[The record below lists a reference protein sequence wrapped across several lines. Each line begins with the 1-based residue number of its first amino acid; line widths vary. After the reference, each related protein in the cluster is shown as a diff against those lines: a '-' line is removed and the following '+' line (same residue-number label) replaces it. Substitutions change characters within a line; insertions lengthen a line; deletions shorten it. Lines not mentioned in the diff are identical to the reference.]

1 MGRQPTHH
9 RLRYN
14 AANTTLYISSSH
26 KNGKN
31 IRVIIDGQRS
41 ATIHTSFNPAN
52 TLTVKLAAGIA
63 ATVLDSAIEHITS
76 GYPNTTAH
84 HTNLPIKTTTHAA
97 QHCISAPWLNI
108 IS

>member
-1 MGRQPTHH
+1 MRRQPTHH

-26 KNGKN
+26 KNSKN
-31 IRVIIDGQRS
+31 IRVNIDGNN
-41 ATIHTSFNPAN
+41 TSFNPAH
-52 TLTVKLAAGIA
+52 TLSVKLAAGIT
-63 ATVLDSAIEHITS
+63 ATILDSGLDHITS
-76 GYPNTTAH
+76 GYLNTTAH
-84 HTNLPIKTTTHAA
+84 HTNLPIKTATHAA